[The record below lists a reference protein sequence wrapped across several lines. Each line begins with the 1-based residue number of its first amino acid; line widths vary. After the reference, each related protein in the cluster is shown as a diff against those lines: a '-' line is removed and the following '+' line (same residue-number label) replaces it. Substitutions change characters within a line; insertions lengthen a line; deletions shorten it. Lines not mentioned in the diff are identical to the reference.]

1 MDSTPILH
9 KAKKLAENGFIPL
22 PLHGKAPVLKDW
34 QNVERITCE
43 QVDEWH
49 AKKLLQNVGL
59 RTGDKG
65 LVVLDF
71 DGKGGYESF
80 VQAFGELADTY
91 TVETGSGDGM
101 HVYFLVNGEL
111 PKSTGQLEVPG
122 GYVEIKA
129 KGRQVVVP
137 PSVHPDTGALY
148 TVFNETAPRKLN
160 TLDAVMAWIMTYNM
174 PKYEPQKRELDIR
187 QAAATGDH
195 TSYAKAALSNMAG
208 ELASLTDT
216 ENDYQNTTLNLT
228 AWKLAHFVARG
239 DLTEHEV
246 RSALE
251 GAMRTN
257 GYIGR
262 FGQKAFD
269 KTFDSGFQR
278 GMTDGQYVPKVYQQ
292 QRPAPRREMP
302 GERGYTPPKI
312 VTEQNGVTTIGRTR
326 IIKRTSLFDD
336 LSKLIQDDDY
346 VPDIPPVI
354 FPFQCLHKLGGQAR
368 VTMPGKVIGFV
379 GASGSGKTSALE
391 TLADAYV
398 ASGIPVWMWTPE
410 WTPNEMAERVVQRYG
425 GPTQDDL
432 YLHVIDKYREK
443 VLQQPSN
450 PAHRLNDDLRTKAA
464 FAMRQ
469 VRAWSTDVYFMENS
483 LMTIEEMSEVV
494 AAAKNIVSPF
504 PRVLICDYAQLL
516 KANEVDEKDET
527 TMYNMIQRFK
537 GMCVYYSLI
546 GIMATQTTKEDAR
559 RNIKTGEFKGT
570 TVLNCTKNS
579 RGKKGKVRVKSD
591 PERLRLMDE
600 PYPNQTFDS
609 DDYYLGSQAGRYIND
624 DAYNLWITLNPEYY
638 DEV

>member
-1 MDSTPILH
+1 MDSTPVIE
-9 KAKKLAENGFIPL
+9 KAKKLAENGFTPL
-22 PLHGKAPVLKDW
+22 PLNGKAPVLKDW
-34 QNVERITCE
+34 QNITRITSAMIDDWC
-43 QVDEWH
+43 
-49 AKKLLQNVGL
+49 AKGMLQNVGL

-80 VQAFGELADTY
+80 VQAFGDLADTY
-91 TVETGSGDGM
+91 TVQTGSGDGM
-101 HVYFLVNGEL
+101 HVYFLVSGDL

-122 GYVEIKA
+122 GYIEIKA

-148 TVFNETAPRKLN
+148 AVFNETPPRKLAN
-160 TLDAVMAWIMTYNM
+160 LDAVMAWIMSYNT
-174 PKYEPQKRELDIR
+174 PKYEPQQREYDVR
-187 QAAATGDH
+187 PAAASGDH
-195 TSYAKAALSNMAG
+195 TQYAKSALTNMAG
-208 ELASLTDT
+208 ELSALTDT
-216 ENDYQNTTLNLT
+216 KNDYQNTTLNLM

-239 DLTEHEV
+239 DLTEQEV

-251 GAMRTN
+251 GAMRAN
-257 GYIGR
+257 GYIAA

-269 KTFDSGFQR
+269 KTFTSGFQR
-278 GMTDGQYVPKVYQQ
+278 GMADTQYQPKVYTQ
-292 QRPAPRREMP
+292 QRATPRREMP
-302 GERGYTPPKI
+302 GARGYEPPKI
-312 VTEQNGVTTIGRTR
+312 VQEQSGVTVIGRTR
-326 IIKRTSLFDD
+326 IIKRTSLFED
-336 LSKLIQDDDY
+336 LSRLIDDDDY
-346 VPDIPPVI
+346 VPDVPPII
-354 FPFQCLHKLGGQAR
+354 FPLRCLHALGGQAR

-398 ASGIPVWMWTPE
+398 ANGIPVWMWTPE

-425 GPTQDDL
+425 GPTQDEL

-450 PAHRLNDDLRTKAA
+450 KGHRLGDDLRTKAA
-464 FAMRQ
+464 LAMRQ
-469 VRAWSTDVYFMENS
+469 VRSWNTDVYFMENT

-494 AAAKNIVSPF
+494 AAARNIVSPF

-516 KANEVDEKDET
+516 KANEVDDKDET
-527 TMYNMIQRFK
+527 TMYNMVQRFK
-537 GMCVYYSLI
+537 GMCVYYNLI

-559 RNIKTGEFKGT
+559 RNIKQGDFKGT

-591 PERLRLMDE
+591 PERLRLVDE
-600 PYPNQTFDS
+600 PYPDQTFHA

-624 DAYNLWITLNPEYY
+624 DAYNLWITLNPEHY

>member
-1 MDSTPILH
+1 MTSDAIIS
-9 KAKKLAENGFIPL
+9 KAKKLAENGFAPL
-22 PLHGKAPVLKDW
+22 PLNGKAPVLKGW
-34 QNVERITCE
+34 QEIEQITCE
-43 QVDEWH
+43 MIDEW
-49 AKKLLQNVGL
+49 AASGLFKNIGL
-59 RTGDKG
+59 RTGDNG

-71 DGKGGYESF
+71 DGKGGYEAF
-80 VQAFGELADTY
+80 TKAFGELADTY
-91 TVETGSGDGM
+91 TVETGGGDGM
-101 HVYFLVNGEL
+101 HVYYHVAGEL
-111 PKSTGQLEVPG
+111 PRSTGQLEVPG

-129 KGRQVVVP
+129 KGRQIVVP
-137 PSVHPDTGALY
+137 PSIHPDTGALY
-148 TVFNETAPRKLN
+148 EVFNKNTARKLKNMDAILSWIMSFN
-160 TLDAVMAWIMTYNM
+160 TLR
-174 PKYEPQKRELDIR
+174 YEPQQRELDIR
-187 QAAATGDH
+187 QAEPMGGTAY
-195 TSYAKAALSNMAG
+195 SKAALTNMAG
-208 ELASLTDT
+208 ELASLTDV
-216 ENDYQNTTLNLT
+216 ENDFQNTSLNLM
-228 AWKLAHFVARG
+228 AWKLAHFVGRG
-239 DLTEHEV
+239 DLTEQEV

-278 GMTDGQYVPKVYQQ
+278 GMMDTQYVPKVYQNNG
-292 QRPAPRREMP
+292 RTPHREMP
-302 GERGYTPPKI
+302 GKRGYEPPKI
-312 VTEQNGVTTIGRTR
+312 VVEQSGVTMIGRTR

-336 LSKLIQDDDY
+336 LTKLIDDDDY
-346 VPDIPPVI
+346 VPEVPPII
-354 FPFQCLHKLGGQAR
+354 FPLQCLHKLGGQAR

-410 WTPNEMAERVVQRYG
+410 WSPNEMAERVVQRYD
-425 GPTQDDL
+425 GPTQDEL
-432 YLHVIDKYREK
+432 YLHIIDKYRAK

-450 PAHRLNDDLRTKAA
+450 PEHRLTDEQRTTAA
-464 FAMRQ
+464 FAMRH
-469 VRAWSTDVYFMENS
+469 VRSWSTDVYFMENS
-483 LMTIEEMSEVV
+483 LMTIDEMSEVV
-494 AAAKNIVSPF
+494 AAAKSIMTPF

-516 KANEVDEKDET
+516 KANEIDEKDET

-559 RNIKTGEFKGT
+559 KNIKQGAFKGT
-570 TVLNCTKNS
+570 TVFNCTKNS
-579 RGKKGKVRVKSD
+579 RGKKGRVRVKSD
-591 PERLRLMDE
+591 PERLRILDE
-600 PYPNQTFDS
+600 PYPDQTFQG